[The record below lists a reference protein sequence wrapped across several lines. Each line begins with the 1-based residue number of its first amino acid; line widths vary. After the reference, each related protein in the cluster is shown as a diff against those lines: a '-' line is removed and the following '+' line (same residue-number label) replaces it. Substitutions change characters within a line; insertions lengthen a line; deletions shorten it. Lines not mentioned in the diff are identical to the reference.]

1 MADMTNNLKDKSGKK
16 PDELTL
22 TDLVDVE
29 MLQRIQ
35 DAFSEMTG
43 MAALTTDANG
53 NPVTKGSNFTDFCFK
68 YTRNSTIGRARCELC
83 DKLGAEIS
91 LQTGK
96 PFTYRCHAGLVDFAA
111 PIMANG
117 VMIGSFIGGQVLP
130 EEPEPDKFIE
140 IANEL
145 GIDSEAYVAAVGNV
159 RVADK
164 ETIDKAANSLYT
176 IANVLS
182 DTAYKSHCLYQ
193 NATEVE
199 KASTAKSDF
208 LANMSHEIRTP
219 MNAILGMVDLAL
231 REEMS
236 PAARDFIKQ
245 IKISGKNLL
254 VLINDILDFSKI
266 EAGKLDII
274 EAEYEPMSVI
284 NDVANIVNN
293 RIGGKNIEFTLD
305 ISSELPR
312 KLLGDSFRIHQILI
326 NLLNNAV
333 KFTKEGEVH
342 LSLKCEPVDADP
354 ESILII
360 ADIRDTGIGIKKE
373 DIPKLFHSFEQLD
386 SKRNRNIEGTG
397 LGLAISQQL
406 LRLMNGKISVQSVY
420 EKGTTFTFCIPQKVV
435 DSAYSVPELDTRE
448 KVAVLVENPYVY
460 NQLCKDLFRIN
471 AEYKSVESIDE
482 LSGEKYSFVIVEECT
497 LTDELFSYLRQN
509 SDVTCIAMT
518 SYTYRNTINDIPNL
532 KILRKPVYSLAL
544 YNVMGL
550 GNFVD
555 EDDCPEA
562 NVFTFIAPD
571 AHVLIV
577 DDNTVNLE
585 VAKGLLEPLE
595 MHIDTVESAQAAIE
609 MLQHKPY
616 DLIFMDH
623 MMPEVDGVEATHIIR
638 RLMPEYDNVP
648 IIALTANAI
657 NGAKEMF
664 IKEGMNDFVAKPIE
678 LTDITDKLRKWLP
691 QDKLISVSSE
701 EMAAAMAAKKEE
713 NPLPETIGNLN
724 VAEALRLLGS
734 RTLFRTVLKEFFCTI
749 DKKSQSI
756 EQHLV
761 NGEIHD
767 YTIEVHALKSSSRQ
781 IGADEVSELAAE
793 LEKAGNEENLDF
805 INEKTPILLEK
816 YRSFKAVL
824 EPLFPECM
832 VSAEKKDACTDET
845 KAMLDAVKQAI
856 ESFDTLEI
864 DECVEKMSQYEYPEE
879 QAAYLEEL
887 KSAADECDLDLC
899 SEIIGKW
906 LNFLAD

>member
-1 MADMTNNLKDKSGKK
+1 MADIINTIKGNNVKS

-22 TDLVDVE
+22 TDLVDVKI
-29 MLQRIQ
+29 LQQIQ

-53 NPVTKGSNFTDFCFK
+53 NPVTRGSNFTDFCFK
-68 YTRNSTIGRARCELC
+68 YTRNSKVGCTRCELC

-91 LQTGK
+91 LKTGK
-96 PFTYRCHAGLVDFAA
+96 PFTYNCHAGLVDYAA

-117 VMIGSFIGGQVLP
+117 VMVGCFIGGQVLP
-130 EEPEPDKFIE
+130 EEPQLEKFRGIAVDLGVDPDKYV
-140 IANEL
+140 
-145 GIDSEAYVAAVGNV
+145 EAVQRV
-159 RVADK
+159 RVVDK

-176 IANVLS
+176 MANVLS
-182 DTAYKSHCLYQ
+182 DTAYKSHCLFQ
-193 NATEVE
+193 TSIEVE
-199 KASTAKSDF
+199 KASTAKGDF

-231 REEMS
+231 REDMS

-245 IKISGKNLL
+245 IKVSGKSLL

-274 EAEYEPMSVI
+274 EAEYEPLSVI

-293 RIGGKNIEFTLD
+293 RIGGKDIEFTLD
-305 ISSELPR
+305 ISSDLP
-312 KLLGDSFRIHQILI
+312 KKMLGDSFRIHQILI

-342 LSLKCEPVDADP
+342 LAVRCEPIDGKPD
-354 ESILII
+354 SIMVI
-360 ADIRDTGIGIKKE
+360 ADIRDTGIGIKEE
-373 DIPKLFHSFEQLD
+373 DISKLFNSFEQLD

-406 LRLMNGKISVQSVY
+406 LRLMDGKISVQSVY
-420 EKGTTFTFCIPQKVV
+420 EKGTTFTFCIPQKLV
-435 DSAYSVPELDTRE
+435 DNASCVPQLDSTE
-448 KVAVLVENPYVY
+448 KVAVLVENPFVY
-460 NQLCKDLFRIN
+460 NQLCRDLYCIN
-471 AEYKSVESIDE
+471 AEYKALESIDD
-482 LSGEKYSFVIVEECT
+482 LTGGEYNFVIVEECI
-497 LTDELFSYLRQN
+497 LTDELCDYLRKN
-509 SDVTCIAMT
+509 PEVICIAMT

-550 GNFVD
+550 GNFAL
-555 EDDCPEA
+555 EEEISEA
-562 NVFTFIAPD
+562 DVFTFIAPD
-571 AHVLIV
+571 AHILIV

-585 VAKGLLEPLE
+585 VAKGLIEPLE
-595 MHIDTVESAQAAIE
+595 MHIDTAESAQSAIE
-609 MLQHKPY
+609 MLQRKPY

-657 NGAKEMF
+657 NGAREMF

-678 LTDITDKLRKWLP
+678 ITDITDKLRRWLP
-691 QDKLISVSSE
+691 QNKLIPVSGE
-701 EMAAAMAAKKEE
+701 TMAAMAKRKED
-713 NPLPETIGNLN
+713 NQLPDKIGNLN

-734 RTLFRTVLKEFFCTI
+734 HTLFRSVLKEFFCTI
-749 DKKSQSI
+749 DKKSMSI

-761 NGEIHD
+761 KGEIHN

-793 LEKAGNEENLDF
+793 LEKAGNEENMDF
-805 INEKTPILLEK
+805 INEKTPILLEM
-816 YRSFKAVL
+816 YRSYKAVL

-832 VSAEKKDACTDET
+832 IVAEKQTARTEQT
-845 KAMLDAVKQAI
+845 QAMLDALKQAI
-856 ESFDTLEI
+856 ESFDTLEM

-879 QAAYLEEL
+879 QAAFLEEL
-887 KSAADECDLDLC
+887 KSATDDCDLDLC
-899 SEIIGKW
+899 GVIIEKW
-906 LNFLAD
+906 ADFLAD